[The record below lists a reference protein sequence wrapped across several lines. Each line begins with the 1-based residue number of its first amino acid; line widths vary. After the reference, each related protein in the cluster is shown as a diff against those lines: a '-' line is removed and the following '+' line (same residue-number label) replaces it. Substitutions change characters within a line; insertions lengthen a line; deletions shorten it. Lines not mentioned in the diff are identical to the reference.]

1 MFFPESSSASSVL
14 VLPRSR
20 RGFQT
25 RWRRQL
31 RRFMTHAS
39 CACQSSPSLSPLKH
53 THTHSFF
60 LHFRYCSSNLTIKAL
75 RELPQQIHQFLLK
88 SVKIRFNLG
97 FSSHL
102 VQTLFPMGERE
113 LHNDW
118 RGLSQV
124 IRLLEG
130 LIFKNLKYSVDNYEV
145 AAALR
150 EVKVPSVPARAAPTC
165 SSAPW
170 IYPPP
175 SLFFFFF
182 RRGEL
187 TWKSSPSRRSH
198 RYAVAE

>member
-1 MFFPESSSASSVL
+1 MFFPESSSTSSVL
-14 VLPRSR
+14 VLPRPR
-20 RGFQT
+20 GGFQT
-25 RWRRQL
+25 RRRQL
-31 RRFMTHAS
+31 RRIMTHAG

-75 RELPQQIHQFLLK
+75 RELPRQIHQFSLK
-88 SVKIRFNLG
+88 SVRIRFNLG

-102 VQTLFPMGERE
+102 VQTLSPMGERE
-113 LHNDW
+113 LHTDR
-118 RGLSQV
+118 RGSSQV

-130 LIFKNLKYSVDNYEV
+130 LIFKNLKYSVGNYEV

-150 EVKVPSVPARAAPTC
+150 EVKVPSAPTC

-182 RRGEL
+182 LGG
-187 TWKSSPSRRSH
+187 
-198 RYAVAE
+198 VN